1 MQSGRPVSPDASAL
15 ERMPHLAR
23 QICELWGK
31 EEFESR
37 LYGLIMDSRD
47 GRRQGLPQD
56 AVEELLFLADLTIAR
71 HALYASETT
80 GMPFRQAYR
89 MHLEK
94 SRKFGVPQTGGGE
107 DPWSNPHDGKE
118 AGRMDRSAQGAG
130 RSAANRPAPRKKKS
144 WWRRLIGA

>member
-1 MQSGRPVSPDASAL
+1 MQPGGPLSPDASAL
-15 ERMPHLAR
+15 ERLPHLAR
-23 QICELWGK
+23 QICEWWGK

-37 LYGLIMDSRD
+37 LSGVIMDSRD

-56 AVEELLFLADLTIAR
+56 AVDELLFLADLTIAR
-71 HALYASETT
+71 RALYASETT
-80 GMPFRQAYR
+80 GIPFRQAYR

-94 SRKFGVPQTGGGE
+94 SRTFGVPQTGGRE

-118 AGRMDRSAQGAG
+118 VGRMDRSAQSG
-130 RSAANRPAPRKKKS
+130 RAAATRRAPRKKKS